1 MFLLNHQLIL
11 NYVKSN
17 SSILDIWNFK
27 LENLQHTFYYFRLG
41 SEGLINGN
49 PFKLSTD
56 SNNKLLTLQ
65 PDDFAIIKTHETF
78 TISEKL
84 IAIFGQS
91 SDLTRKGL
99 QLIHSPFVDP
109 KFRGKLELGI
119 KNINNKPISLEYKQ
133 QIIGKISFFD
143 ISDTYPI
150 VVNPNSKIAKKFISR
165 SPERDDE
172 SLHAL
177 YDGDDD

>member
-1 MFLLNHQLIL
+1 MFLLNHQLIR
-11 NYVKSN
+11 NYVESN

-49 PFKLSTD
+49 PFKLSAD
-56 SNNKLLTLQ
+56 SNNKALTLQ
-65 PDDFAIIKTHETF
+65 PNDFAIIKTHETF
-78 TISEKL
+78 AISEKL

-91 SDLTRKGL
+91 TDLTKKGL
-99 QLIHSPFVDP
+99 QLVHSPFVDP
-109 KFRGKLELGI
+109 KFKGKLELGI

-150 VVNPNSKIAKKFISR
+150 VVNPNSKIAKKFDKR

-172 SLHAL
+172 SIHAM
-177 YDGDDD
+177 YEDED